1 MTNLTQFSARS
12 NDPARQV
19 LQHAKTYAKAGVR
32 VLPLKANSKAACLH
46 DWVNKSFSDPEQVL
60 QWFGN
65 GAVYNIGLAMG
76 SWQHTDTDGTYLVC
90 VDIDMHGQIN
100 GKAAFDQLAAEHGGD
115 IGEPFIAD
123 TATDGLHLVY
133 TTTEPLTN
141 ERGAL
146 PPGVDI
152 RGQGGYIMTEPS
164 RHPDN
169 GKTPKWRANANW
181 PGAKP
186 GLMPQWLVDVI
197 KTKPEPV
204 APITTLEPRVRAVG
218 DDTRPGNI
226 YNSTHTWP
234 QVLAAYGWQ
243 QVETNSNKSFW
254 SRPGKPATKD
264 AHSAVLTHDA
274 GANGVFTVF
283 STNAPHELM
292 RADHTT
298 NTGGHYK
305 FTSPFDFYACMQ
317 HEGDHTKAAQAYG
330 AELRTR
336 QQPDIDRLMRPTN
349 VATNEPGK
357 PPLTVVKSEPTPDE
371 TETPSGQ
378 SYKLQNMAD
387 LVGVPYEPRLPD
399 RLLMTNNRGLYYSN
413 ADNLTAGASGV
424 MKTWLSALTCLQQ
437 IKNGKHVVIIDY
449 EMQMREWFERFTALG
464 ATDTELKLVHY
475 CAPDEALRAV
485 AYGAEITTAAEQ
497 TMHKEIERVSSLPGG
512 LAWVVI
518 DGITQG
524 MTQNNLKLLDNTD
537 IAKFW
542 QLLPRQI
549 VRATGAGVGAN
560 DHLPKAPGDNPTPIG
575 GQHKVATTSGAA
587 HILTATSYLS
597 KAPNKHNKG
606 VVLFHCIKDRYGE
619 IGQHRKVAQAIFTP
633 LGNGMLHAIV
643 EPYTGE
649 HDQADQVETRKHAD
663 ILQTIA
669 ECNAN
674 QVVASLNKLAQL
686 HTGGNKVVMNNYLTE
701 LARQGKAHNRGGTGK
716 GNAHNWF
723 ITKSDTPDAD
733 LTNLF

>member
-1 MTNLTQFSARS
+1 MTNLTQLSARS
-12 NDPARQV
+12 NDPARPT
-19 LQHAKTYAKAGVR
+19 LQHAKVYANAGVR
-32 VLPLKANSKAACLH
+32 VLPLKPASKVPCMPAWQTNAFT
-46 DWVNKSFSDPEQVL
+46 DINQITT
-60 QWFGN
+60 WFGN
-65 GAVYNIGLAMG
+65 GAAYNIGLAMG
-76 SWQHTDTDGTYLVC
+76 RWQHTDTEGTYLVC
-90 VDIDMHGQIN
+90 VDIDMHHGID
-100 GKAAFDQLAAEHGGD
+100 GKSAFDQLAAQHGGD
-115 IGEPFIAD
+115 IGQPFIAD
-123 TATDGLHLVY
+123 TATGGLHLVY

-146 PPGVDI
+146 PTGVDV
-152 RGQGGYIMTEPS
+152 RGEGGQIMTEPS
-164 RHPDN
+164 THPDN
-169 GKTPKWRANANW
+169 GKSPKWRATANW

-186 GLMPQWLVDVI
+186 GAMPQWLVDVV

-204 APITTLEPRVRAVG
+204 APTTTHEPRLRAVG

-243 QVETNSNKSFW
+243 QVEVKGSSSFW
-254 SRPGKPATKD
+254 SRPGKPAVAD
-264 AHSAVLTHDA
+264 AHSAKLAHDA
-274 GANGVFTVF
+274 GAHGVFTVF

-292 RADHTT
+292 RTDHLTT
-298 NTGGHYK
+298 TGGHYK
-305 FTSPFDFYACMQ
+305 FTSPFDLYTCMQ
-317 HEGDHTKAAQAYG
+317 HQGDHTLAAQTFG
-330 AELRTR
+330 AELRTQ

-357 PPLTVVKSEPTPDE
+357 PPLTVVKSEPTPDA
-371 TETPSGQ
+371 TDTPSGQ
-378 SYKLQNMAD
+378 SYKLQSMAE
-387 LVGVPYEPRLPD
+387 LIGVPYEPRLPD
-399 RLLMTNNRGLYYSN
+399 RLLMTNERGLYYSN

-437 IKNGKHVVIIDY
+437 IQHGKHVVIIDY
-449 EMQMREWFERFTALG
+449 EMNMREWFTRFIALG
-464 ATDTELKLVHY
+464 ATDTELRLVHY

-485 AYGAEITTAAEQ
+485 AYGAETTTAAEQ
-497 TMHKEIERVSSLPGG
+497 TMHAEIARVSALPGG

-524 MTQNNLKLLDNTD
+524 MTQNNLKMLDNTD

-549 VRATGAGVGAN
+549 VRDTGAGVGAN

-597 KAPNKHNKG
+597 KAPGKQNQG

-633 LGNGMLHAIV
+633 QGNGMLHAIV

-649 HDQADQVETRKHAD
+649 HDQTDQVETRKHAA
-663 ILQTIA
+663 ILQTIT
-669 ECNAN
+669 ECNASGI
-674 QVVASLNKLAQL
+674 VASLNKLAQL
-686 HTGGNKVVMNNYLTE
+686 HTGGNKLVMTNYLTE
-701 LARQGKAHNRGGTGK
+701 LAVQGKAHNRGGTGK
-716 GNAHNWF
+716 GQAHNWF

-733 LTNLF
+733 LKNLF

>member
-46 DWVNKSFSDPEQVL
+46 DWVNKAFSDPEQVL

-65 GAVYNIGLAMG
+65 GTAYNIGLAMG
-76 SWQHTDTDGTYLVC
+76 RWQHTDTDGTYLVC
-90 VDIDMHGQIN
+90 VDIDMHNGIN

-115 IGEPFIAD
+115 VGQPFIAD
-123 TATDGLHLVY
+123 TATGGLHLVY
-133 TTTEPLTN
+133 TTNEPLTN

-146 PPGVDI
+146 PVGVDV

-169 GKTPKWRANANW
+169 GQTPKWRTNANW

-186 GLMPQWLVDVI
+186 GAMPQWLVDVV

-234 QVLAAYGWQ
+234 QVLTAYGWQ
-243 QVETNSNKSFW
+243 QVEISGNKSFW

-274 GANGVFTVF
+274 GAHGVFTVF

-292 RADHTT
+292 RHDHLT

-305 FTSPFDFYACMQ
+305 FTSPFDLYTCMQ
-317 HEGDHTKAAQAYG
+317 HQGDHTLAAQVYG
-330 AELRTR
+330 AELRAK

-349 VATNEPGK
+349 VAPNEPGK
-357 PPLTVVKSEPTPDE
+357 TPLTVVKSEPTPDE
-371 TETPSGQ
+371 TDTPSGQ

-387 LVGVPYEPRLPD
+387 LIGVPYEPRMPD

-437 IKNGKHVVIIDY
+437 IQQGKHVVIIDY
-449 EMQMREWFERFTALG
+449 EMQMREWFTRFIALG

-475 CAPDEALRAV
+475 CAPDEALRAF
-485 AYGAEITTAAEQ
+485 AYGQETTTAAEQ
-497 TMHKEIERVSSLPGG
+497 TMLAEIARISSLPGG
-512 LAWVVI
+512 LAWVAI

-542 QLLPRQI
+542 QILQRRI
-549 VRATGAGVGAN
+549 VRDTGAGVGAN

-597 KAPNKHNKG
+597 KAPGKQNNG

-633 LGNGMLHAIV
+633 LDNGQLRAIV

-649 HDQADQVETRKHAD
+649 HDQANHAETRIHAA

-669 ECNAN
+669 ECNEHEKI
-674 QVVASLNKLAQL
+674 ASLNKLAQL
-686 HTGGNKVVMNNYLTE
+686 HTGGNKIVMDKHLTE
-701 LARQGKAHNRGGTGK
+701 LARLGKIHNRGGNGK
-716 GNAHNWF
+716 GQAHNWF
-723 ITKSDTPDAD
+723 ITKSDAPDPD
-733 LTNLF
+733 LGDLF